1 VMLETIREYAAE
13 SLEREVEFSASA
25 HSAFAG
31 YFAEFTEHQF
41 KRLTGQGRETA
52 LKEME
57 SEIENV
63 RTAWRYWVEKKD
75 LEQLTKFVNSL
86 WLLYDAR
93 GWYHDT
99 VSLTNDLLKLL
110 ASTPSTAERTQ
121 QQIMLQI
128 SLARALLETKG
139 YTEEVERAYARALEL
154 CEGAGEVPQLFPILR
169 GLASFHIFRMEYEK
183 SIQMAERIL
192 ALAEH
197 LDDAEMKIEGQ
208 MILGYNLGFQDA
220 QVGVAYLEKAVAS
233 YDLQRPRLA
242 LGLGPYPAV
251 VGLTTSAIFL
261 WTLGYPDR
269 AHKRAADSILLAR
282 QMNHP
287 FSITYAM
294 FHSGLLN
301 IWLKN
306 YREAK
311 ETADLLLEVAEAHG
325 FQIWRAVGSCLLG
338 TTLVEFGSAEEGLAL
353 IGQGLRAYQ
362 NLKTPPVFWPMLL
375 HLCASAYGAAS
386 QPATGLQM
394 LNEAMEVEVASSKSA
409 DTFASEFLILKGALL
424 LALSSNNV
432 AEAQALYE
440 QAVRNAQ
447 EVHAPMLQLRAAIR
461 LSRLWQE
468 QGDAERARTI
478 LSEPYS
484 KITEGYATPDLKEA
498 SMLLTDLSESR

>member
-1 VMLETIREYAAE
+1 
-13 SLEREVEFSASA
+13 
-25 HSAFAG
+25 
-31 YFAEFTEHQF
+31 
-41 KRLTGQGRETA
+41 
-52 LKEME
+52 
-57 SEIENV
+57 
-63 RTAWRYWVEKKD
+63 

>member
-1 VMLETIREYAAE
+1 
-13 SLEREVEFSASA
+13 
-25 HSAFAG
+25 
-31 YFAEFTEHQF
+31 
-41 KRLTGQGRETA
+41 
-52 LKEME
+52 
-57 SEIENV
+57 
-63 RTAWRYWVEKKD
+63 
-75 LEQLTKFVNSL
+75 
-86 WLLYDAR
+86 
-93 GWYHDT
+93 
-99 VSLTNDLLKLL
+99 
-110 ASTPSTAERTQ
+110 
-121 QQIMLQI
+121 
-128 SLARALLETKG
+128 
-139 YTEEVERAYARALEL
+139 
-154 CEGAGEVPQLFPILR
+154 
-169 GLASFHIFRMEYEK
+169 
-183 SIQMAERIL
+183 
-192 ALAEH
+192 
-197 LDDAEMKIEGQ
+197 
-208 MILGYNLGFQDA
+208 
-220 QVGVAYLEKAVAS
+220 
-233 YDLQRPRLA
+233 
-242 LGLGPYPAV
+242 
-251 VGLTTSAIFL
+251 
-261 WTLGYPDR
+261 
-269 AHKRAADSILLAR
+269 
-282 QMNHP
+282 MNHP

>member
-1 VMLETIREYAAE
+1 
-13 SLEREVEFSASA
+13 
-25 HSAFAG
+25 
-31 YFAEFTEHQF
+31 
-41 KRLTGQGRETA
+41 
-52 LKEME
+52 
-57 SEIENV
+57 
-63 RTAWRYWVEKKD
+63 
-75 LEQLTKFVNSL
+75 
-86 WLLYDAR
+86 
-93 GWYHDT
+93 
-99 VSLTNDLLKLL
+99 
-110 ASTPSTAERTQ
+110 
-121 QQIMLQI
+121 
-128 SLARALLETKG
+128 
-139 YTEEVERAYARALEL
+139 
-154 CEGAGEVPQLFPILR
+154 VPQLFPILR

-233 YDLQRPRLA
+233 YDLQRPRVA